1 MTRQTTNMANTAFR
15 ASRVLGV
22 ALALGF
28 VATGCGAPDTSDGAR
43 GEESVTCPA
52 KIAPWAVGTHY
63 NVGDLVTF
71 NGAVFQC
78 RQAHTPVD
86 GWFPNIVPALWNPV
100 QCRGGN
106 PAQQPPAQQ
115 PPAQQPPAQTPPPAN
130 NGQCSA
136 DGAPGPH
143 FDPAGTKN
151 VGNGHGGQFIG
162 GQCLSAADCASGC
175 CALPCGICSG
185 PGAQFQAGKQGCGF
199 ETSSPPPAQQPPAQ
213 TPPPPPAN
221 NGQCQANGAP
231 GPHFDPAGAKNVGN
245 GQGGQFIGGQCL
257 SHADCASGCCALPC
271 GICSGPGAQ
280 FQAGKQ
286 GCGFGG

>member
-1 MTRQTTNMANTAFR
+1 MFIGSTVPR
-15 ASRVLGV
+15 AAAHLASALVL
-22 ALALGF
+22 AF
-28 VATGCGAPDTSDGAR
+28 VAAGCGAPDTGDGVR
-43 GEESVTCPA
+43 GEESVVCPA

-71 NGAVFQC
+71 DGAVFQC

-100 QCRGGN
+100 QCAGGN
-106 PAQQPPAQQ
+106 PAQQPPTQQPPAQQPPAQQ
-115 PPAQQPPAQTPPPAN
+115 PPAQQPPVQT
-130 NGQCSA
+130 
-136 DGAPGPH
+136 
-143 FDPAGTKN
+143 
-151 VGNGHGGQFIG
+151 
-162 GQCLSAADCASGC
+162 
-175 CALPCGICSG
+175 
-185 PGAQFQAGKQGCGF
+185 
-199 ETSSPPPAQQPPAQ
+199 
-213 TPPPPPAN
+213 PPPPAN

-245 GQGGQFIGGQCL
+245 GHGGQFIGGQCL